1 MDPPQTAQTLTS
13 TKRPRPT
20 FFKLSLKQKAG
31 SNINICK
38 TKCLAKSTASIQR
51 SLTHCV
57 WLSNQDNRSLVT
69 HKMTNSLIWLQ
80 DLIFYDYQLGHWDN
94 LPLFCSFI
102 ITLCLFGEEKER
114 LKDLDTPS
122 VQSVCKW
129 CNINEKKSNFSLMS
143 KT

>member
-1 MDPPQTAQTLTS
+1 M
-13 TKRPRPT
+13 
-20 FFKLSLKQKAG
+20 
-31 SNINICK
+31 
-38 TKCLAKSTASIQR
+38 
-51 SLTHCV
+51 
-57 WLSNQDNRSLVT
+57 T

-94 LPLFCSFI
+94 FPLFCSFI

-129 CNINEKKSNFSLMS
+129 CNINEKKIKLQSYVQGL
-143 KT
+143 KLTLTAVPGL